1 MVNLFIKLGF
11 GNFVQIVHFR
21 AYFTIFFNS
30 HMIKIPIFSNPNQ
43 ATVEVS
49 DLGDIRTLK
58 IEPKHGISGIY
69 AR

>member
-1 MVNLFIKLGF
+1 MKILKFFEIWPN
-11 GNFVQIVHFR
+11 H
-21 AYFTIFFNS
+21 IF
-30 HMIKIPIFSNPNQ
+30 FSNPNK

-49 DLGDIRTLK
+49 DLGDIRTLR

>member
-1 MVNLFIKLGF
+1 MVNLFIKLG
-11 GNFVQIVHFR
+11 I
-21 AYFTIFFNS
+21 AYSAPISNRLFAR
-30 HMIKIPIFSNPNQ
+30 KIGLFKRLFSNPNQ
-43 ATVEVS
+43 ATVDVS

>member
-1 MVNLFIKLGF
+1 MVNLFIKLGYE
-11 GNFVQIVHFR
+11 NFVQIVHF
-21 AYFTIFFNS
+21 NS
-30 HMIKIPIFSNPNQ
+30 HMIKMSIFSNPNQ